1 MVGDEGEM
9 SVEAEVS
16 FSTLRWSSRIGNP
29 SAPIYGDPLASLAI
43 PGCSRSH
50 FFPACTL
57 MHTDP
62 FRPCR
67 RGTLTLPAHPSY
79 STWEIAQSSKEGS
92 VCLPDRV

>member
-16 FSTLRWSSRIGNP
+16 FSTLRWSSRTGSP
-29 SAPIYGDPLASLAI
+29 SVPVHGDPPASLAI

-57 MHTDP
+57 MHTE
-62 FRPCR
+62 
-67 RGTLTLPAHPSY
+67 PSPTQPMSHRHAY
-79 STWEIAQSSKEGS
+79 PPSTPKLFHMGNSS
-92 VCLPDRV
+92 VI